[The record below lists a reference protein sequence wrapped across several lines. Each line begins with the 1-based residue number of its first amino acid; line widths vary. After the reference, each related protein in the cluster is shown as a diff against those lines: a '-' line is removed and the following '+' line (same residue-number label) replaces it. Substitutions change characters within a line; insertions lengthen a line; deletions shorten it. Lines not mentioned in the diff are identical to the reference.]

1 MRRLIVTADDFGS
14 SPEVNQAVEMGHRHG
29 ILTSASLMVGAPA
42 ARDAVERAR
51 HLPNLHVGLHLA
63 VVDARPSLPPREV
76 PGLLDPG
83 GRLPTDLPAAGVRFF
98 FLPAVRRELA
108 REVRAQ
114 FESFRATGLTLD
126 HVNAHHHMHLHPT
139 VAALIVRVGRD
150 FGLKAVRVPAEPAG
164 ILARAGDP
172 PRSLLGHRFVGWWAS
187 LLRARLRRA
196 GLVCNDHLFGL
207 AWTGSVTE
215 ERILRLIPHLPEG
228 LSELFCHPATEAAA
242 AAPSGFRPAEE
253 LRALTSSAVSRR
265 LAEHE
270 IHLVGFGDLAAARP

>member
-14 SPEVNQAVEMGHRHG
+14 SPEVNQAVEMGHRQG

-51 HLPNLHVGLHLA
+51 RLPNLHVGLHLA
-63 VVDARPSLPPREV
+63 VVDAHPSLSPREV

-83 GRLPTDLPAAGVRFF
+83 GRLPTNLPAAGVRFF

-139 VAALIVRVGRD
+139 VAELIVRVGRD

-196 GLVCNDHLFGL
+196 GLACNDHVFGL

-215 ERILRLIPHLPEG
+215 ERVLRLIPHLPEG
-228 LSELFCHPATEAAA
+228 LSELFCHPATAAA
-242 AAPSGFRPAEE
+242 VATPSGSRPTEE
-253 LRALTSSAVSRR
+253 LRALTSPAVSRR

-270 IHLVGFGDLAAARP
+270 IRLVGFGDLAAARP

>member
-14 SPEVNQAVEMGHRHG
+14 SPEVNQAVEMGHRQG

-51 HLPNLHVGLHLA
+51 RLPNLHVGLHLA
-63 VVDARPSLPPREV
+63 VVDAHPSLSPREV
-76 PGLLDPG
+76 PGLLDPR

-108 REVRAQ
+108 LEIRAQ

-139 VAALIVRVGRD
+139 VAELIVRVGRG

-172 PRSLLGHRFVGWWAS
+172 PRNLLGHRFIGWWAR

-196 GLVCNDHLFGL
+196 GLACNDHVFGL

-215 ERILRLIPHLPEG
+215 ERVLRLIPHLPEG
-228 LSELFCHPATEAAA
+228 LSELFCHPATTVDAST
-242 AAPSGFRPAEE
+242 PPGFRPTEE
-253 LRALTSSAVSRR
+253 LRALTSPAVSRR

-270 IHLVGFGDLAAARP
+270 IRLVGFGDLAAARL

>member
-14 SPEVNQAVEMGHRHG
+14 SPEVNQAVEMGHRQG

-51 HLPNLHVGLHLA
+51 RLPNLHVGLHLA
-63 VVDARPSLPPREV
+63 VVDAHSSLPPREV
-76 PGLLDPG
+76 PGLLDPR
-83 GRLPTDLPAAGVRFF
+83 GRLPTDLPATGVRFF
-98 FLPAVRRELA
+98 FLPTVRRELA

-139 VAALIVRVGRD
+139 VAELIVRVGRD

-164 ILARAGDP
+164 ILARTGDP
-172 PRSLLGHRFVGWWAS
+172 PRSLLGHRFVGWLAS

-196 GLVCNDHLFGL
+196 GLACNDHIFGL

-215 ERILRLIPHLPEG
+215 ERVLRLIPHLPEG
-228 LSELFCHPATEAAA
+228 LSELFCHPATAAA
-242 AAPSGFRPAEE
+242 ATTPSGFRPAEE
-253 LRALTSSAVSRR
+253 LRALTSPTVSRR